1 MVHCGGMTQAE
12 ASATVDRTVGNGSLH
27 FEHVR
32 RRIAVL
38 GGLGVRELLVPD
50 RVSLLA
56 DEAVRVVE
64 AQPPGITLKAWRER
78 SGPLSAGQCVWW
90 GVEVATALA
99 QLHKA
104 GLAHGALTD
113 DAIWVS
119 ADGIRITHLVDGP
132 ETAEPSDD
140 VAALGSLMIS
150 SVAVGER
157 ARVAAWTQPMTSD
170 NPQARPT
177 AAMVARALPSCADP
191 IAWAP
196 PQSDAGAGVA
206 REARR
211 GAASAPVELLPEAA
225 RWRRWRDW
233 RRRALRFAIPAAVV
247 SGLVGVVALM
257 WLSHGDTDL
266 SAGNM
271 ADAASPRAGHGA
283 IAATHARLESIASG
297 SPAALVALTAEG
309 TDARGDAE
317 YVAGLID
324 DGRFAAEGLTYRIE
338 GAHVVDAPHQSAV
351 AGDIAVVRV
360 TYWMSAYTSVFD
372 GESAAVPE
380 ARETAELTMQC
391 DEAGRWLVV
400 SATVVG

>member
-1 MVHCGGMTQAE
+1 MTQAD

-38 GGLGVRELLVPD
+38 GGLGVRALLVPD

-64 AQPPGITLKAWRER
+64 AQPTGITLKAWRER

-113 DAIWVS
+113 EAIWVS
-119 ADGIRITHLVDGP
+119 ADGIRITHLADGP
-132 ETAEPSDD
+132 ETAEASDD

-191 IAWAP
+191 VAWEP
-196 PQSDAGAGVA
+196 PRGEAGVGVA

-211 GAASAPVELLPEAA
+211 GAAAVPVELLPEAA
-225 RWRRWRDW
+225 RWRRWRHW
-233 RRRALRFAIPAAVV
+233 RRRGLRFAAPAAAVAAIAV
-247 SGLVGVVALM
+247 AALV
-257 WLSHGDTDL
+257 WWPSHGTVRL
-266 SAGNM
+266 GAGHVAESM
-271 ADAASPRAGHGA
+271 PTRAGQGA
-283 IAATHARLESIASG
+283 IEATRARLASIASG
-297 SPAALVALTAEG
+297 APEALVALTAEG
-309 TDARGDAE
+309 TVARGDAE
-317 YVAGLID
+317 DVASLMT
-324 DGRFAAEGLTYRIE
+324 DGRFAAEGLTYRVE
-338 GAHVVDAPHQSAV
+338 GAQVVEAPHAPAV
-351 AGDIAVVRV
+351 TGDTAVVLV
-360 TYWMSAYTSVFD
+360 TYWMSPYTSVFD
-372 GESAAVPE
+372 GESTVVAE
-380 ARETAELTMQC
+380 ARETAELTLQC
-391 DEAGRWLVV
+391 DETGRWLVV
-400 SATVVG
+400 TASVVG